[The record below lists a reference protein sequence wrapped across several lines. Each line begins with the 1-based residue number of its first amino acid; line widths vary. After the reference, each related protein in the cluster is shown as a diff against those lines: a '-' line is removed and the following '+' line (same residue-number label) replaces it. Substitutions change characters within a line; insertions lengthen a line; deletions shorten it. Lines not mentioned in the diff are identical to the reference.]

1 MDEIDQAQQY
11 SEDFQAFALKQQHI
25 GREPTNYTGALC
37 LDCEEVIPIKRR
49 EVIPGCRRCINCQT
63 LHENWRA
70 L

>member
-37 LDCEEVIPIKRR
+37 LDCEE
-49 EVIPGCRRCINCQT
+49 
-63 LHENWRA
+63 
-70 L
+70 